1 GGMVRKGAEGNL
13 SFEMDDR
20 PALEV
25 FAKLLK
31 GPIAE
36 DLRRALMFIFVGL
49 PADPGQGTITPGQYL
64 VRNIIGLDPKKGIV
78 GVADQVRDGQSV
90 IFTLRNGE
98 RARDDMN
105 QILVSR
111 ER

>member
-1 GGMVRKGAEGNL
+1 MVITKAEGNL
-13 SFEMDDR
+13 ILDSDDR

-25 FAKLLK
+25 SAKLLK
-31 GPIAE
+31 GTITK
-36 DLRRALMFIFVGL
+36 DLRRALMFIFVRL
-49 PADPGQGTITPGQYL
+49 PADPAQGTIAPGQYL

-78 GVADQVRDGQSV
+78 GIADQVREGQSV
-90 IFTLRNGE
+90 IFTLRDGQ

-105 QILVSR
+105 QML

>member
-1 GGMVRKGAEGNL
+1 VISNAAVNL
-13 SFEMDDR
+13 ILEIDDR
-20 PALEV
+20 PGLEV

-49 PADPGQGTITPGQYL
+49 PADPAQGTIAPGQYL

-78 GVADQVRDGQSV
+78 GIADQVRDGQSV